1 MDYMIKDVM
10 KQLNM
15 TVHTVRHY
23 CDSGLVPNLRYDK
36 NGNRIFNEESINWL
50 TCARFLRDGGMAI
63 PEIKHYFDLCLEG
76 EKTFDERLEIL
87 KKLEKKTAEELANA
101 QRRYECIEEKIKH
114 CEEIKQGKCED
125 DCNPLNW

>member
-23 CDSGLVPNLRYDK
+23 CDTGLVPNLRYDK
-36 NGNRIFNEESINWL
+36 NGNRIFNEESVNWL
-50 TCARFLRDGGMAI
+50 MCARFLRDSGMAI
-63 PEIKHYFDLCLEG
+63 ADIRHYFELCQKG
-76 EKTFDERLEIL
+76 EKTFDERYQIL
-87 KKLEKKTAEELANA
+87 KELEEKTKKELEEA
-101 QRRYECIEEKIKH
+101 QKRYNCIEEKLRH
-114 CEEIKQGKCED
+114 CEEIKAGKCED

>member
-23 CDSGLVPNLRYDK
+23 CDTGLVPNLRYDK
-36 NGNRIFNEESINWL
+36 NGNRIFNEESVNWL
-50 TCARFLRDGGMAI
+50 MCARFLRDSGMALADI
-63 PEIKHYFDLCLEG
+63 RHYFALCQEG
-76 EKTFDERLEIL
+76 KKTFDERYQIL
-87 KKLEKKTAEELANA
+87 KELEEKTKKELEEA
-101 QRRYECIEEKIKH
+101 QKRYDCIEEKLRH
-114 CEEIKQGKCED
+114 CEEIRAGKCED

>member
-23 CDSGLVPNLRYDK
+23 CDTGLVPNLRYDK
-36 NGNRIFNEESINWL
+36 NGNRIFNEESVNWL
-50 TCARFLRDGGMAI
+50 MCARFLRDSGMAI
-63 PEIKHYFDLCLEG
+63 ADIRHYFELCQEG
-76 EKTFDERLEIL
+76 EKTFDERYRIL
-87 KKLEKKTAEELANA
+87 KELEEKTKKELEEA
-101 QRRYECIEEKIKH
+101 QKRYDCIEEKLRH
-114 CEEIKQGKCED
+114 CEEIKAGKCED